1 MIIGS
6 IRGANLTLVAPGC
19 SDLRVR
25 ADVYE
30 DGTTTLTSAWMP
42 TPDELKRL
50 NEGLPIHLSIY
61 GTGKGHPPVLLSVPE
76 D

>member
-6 IRGANLTLVAPGC
+6 IRGFNRVFKAEGC
-19 SDLRVR
+19 NDLRVR
-25 ADVYE
+25 VDVYD

-50 NEGLPIHLSIY
+50 VAGQPIHLSIY
-61 GTGKGHPPVLLSVPE
+61 GTRLPPVLLSVPE